1 MAPKPAPVVAAP
13 KPEVKAASVDLKGTL
28 MEVVAAKTGYP
39 AEMLELGMELEADL
53 GIDSI
58 KRVEIL
64 SALKERVPGLPDL
77 DAGKMATLTT
87 LGAVLEHVG
96 GAAAH
101 TNGATKP
108 ATPAPKPAPAVV
120 AAPAAPAA
128 SADLKGTLMEVVA
141 TKTGYPAEML
151 ELGMELEA
159 DLGIDSIKRVEILSA
174 LKERV
179 PGLPDL
185 DAGKMAT
192 LTTLGAVLNHLEQSP
207 GFF

>member
-1 MAPKPAPVVAAP
+1 
-13 KPEVKAASVDLKGTL
+13 
-28 MEVVAAKTGYP
+28 
-39 AEMLELGMELEADL
+39 
-53 GIDSI
+53 
-58 KRVEIL
+58 
-64 SALKERVPGLPDL
+64 
-77 DAGKMATLTT
+77 
-87 LGAVLEHVG
+87 
-96 GAAAH
+96 
-101 TNGATKP
+101 
-108 ATPAPKPAPAVV
+108 
-120 AAPAAPAA
+120 
-128 SADLKGTLMEVVA
+128 
-141 TKTGYPAEML
+141 ML